1 MLNQVLIE
9 GYVADTY
16 VYRNDLFVRLA
27 CYREVTAPV
36 KPAAHLGT
44 NKEEPDY
51 VYAKIL
57 NGHTDKL
64 TFKEGTL
71 LRVEGMFTSR
81 AFNETLEQ
89 FLEKAYK
96 YNIPKDL
103 SVEVVAGTP
112 RQVVCGRTTVEI
124 LVKKYEVLEKINTGT
139 LKTADRTIFKV
150 NEMVNPARKARKSAA
165 NATVSVKTA
174 SPSVPSPSPVPA
186 PQKPASEVAQPK
198 APEKKKHKPTHRSQ
212 PNKKN
217 DATSEKTVAPTE

>member
-9 GYVADTY
+9 GYVADSY
-16 VYRNDLFVRLA
+16 VYRKDLFVRIA
-27 CYREVTAPV
+27 CYRDPTAPV
-36 KPAAHLGT
+36 KPAVHLGT

-57 NGHTDKL
+57 NGFTDKL

-71 LRVEGMFTSR
+71 LRIEGMITSR
-81 AFNETLEQ
+81 AYNETLEQ

-112 RQVVCGRTTVEI
+112 RQVVCGRNAVEL
-124 LVKKYEVLEKINTGT
+124 LVKKFEVLEKINTGT

-150 NEMVNPARKARKSAA
+150 NEMVNPGRKTRKAAA
-165 NATVSVKTA
+165 NAAVSIKTVSPTA
-174 SPSVPSPSPVPA
+174 PSPSPVSVKPVSDA
-186 PQKPASEVAQPK
+186 GQQKP
-198 APEKKKHKPTHRSQ
+198 PEKKKHKPTHRSQ
-212 PNKKN
+212 PKKN
-217 DATSEKTVAPTE
+217 PTTTEKTVETTK